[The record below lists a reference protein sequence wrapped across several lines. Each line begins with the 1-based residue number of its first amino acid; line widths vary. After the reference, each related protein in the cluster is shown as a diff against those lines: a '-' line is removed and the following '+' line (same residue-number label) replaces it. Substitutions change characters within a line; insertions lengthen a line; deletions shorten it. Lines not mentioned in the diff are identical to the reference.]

1 MTIPSNEPNSAY
13 LRLTNWLV
21 FGLFCLIG
29 LALLLCVQLV
39 ITSYILNSRETA
51 RQNRCLFNLSMQMRG
66 VLAYCALHNDQ
77 FPPSVN
83 PIDSVNLSAKKSTA
97 VQSEGKTGSAD
108 SNASASAFDFSW
120 RVWAAEFAM
129 ADQTSGNNSELKES
143 SGPKPDSNLLSAILS
158 GPSSTSSTENIK
170 KYLSESDKYQLFI
183 CPDSYKQNIG
193 GKFTSYMYV
202 TGPNCIS
209 DGLNSVNIR
218 QLSRGAAYVLTITEV
233 INSKTVWYAPFD
245 LSHSQFDKGS
255 NLPTG
260 ELCAGSFHAP
270 KTERKVNVAFADGHA
285 TALRTDIDREI
296 WQLLPTV
303 SAPEAEAATETAN
316 DGGKTSL
323 SVKENAGE

>member
-13 LRLTNWLV
+13 LRLTNWLI

-29 LALLLCVQLV
+29 LAILLCVQLV
-39 ITSYILNSRETA
+39 ITSYVLTSRETA

-83 PIDSVNLSAKKSTA
+83 PIDSVNLSTKISTDAQSAGTTESGATKSI
-97 VQSEGKTGSAD
+97 
-108 SNASASAFDFSW
+108 ASAFDFSW

-129 ADQTSGNNSELKES
+129 ADQPSAKKSDSKEILD
-143 SGPKPDSNLLSAILS
+143 PKPDSDFLSAILS
-158 GPSSTSSTENIK
+158 SPSNLENIK
-170 KYLSESDKYQLFI
+170 KYLLETDKYQLFI

-193 GKFTSYMYV
+193 GKYTSYMYV

-285 TALRTDIDREI
+285 TALRSDIDREI
-296 WQLLPTV
+296 WQLLPAV
-303 SAPEAEAATETAN
+303 SAPEAEAAPETVN

-323 SVKENAGE
+323 SVKENAGD